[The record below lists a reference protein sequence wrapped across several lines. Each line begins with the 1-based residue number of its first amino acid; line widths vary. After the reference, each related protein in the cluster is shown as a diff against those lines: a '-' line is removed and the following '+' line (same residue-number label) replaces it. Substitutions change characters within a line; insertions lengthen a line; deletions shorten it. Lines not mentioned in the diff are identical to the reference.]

1 MRKGVSD
8 ACIVANKVTAAHNIK
23 LFVEF
28 REFAPVQV
36 NIQSLQAA
44 LQIAADLN
52 AINRQHAAERRSGMR
67 RW

>member
-8 ACIVANKVTAAHNIK
+8 ACIVANEVTATRNIR

-28 REFAPVQV
+28 REFVHVAL

-52 AINRQHAAERRSGMR
+52 AIYTQHADERVSGIRRS
-67 RW
+67 